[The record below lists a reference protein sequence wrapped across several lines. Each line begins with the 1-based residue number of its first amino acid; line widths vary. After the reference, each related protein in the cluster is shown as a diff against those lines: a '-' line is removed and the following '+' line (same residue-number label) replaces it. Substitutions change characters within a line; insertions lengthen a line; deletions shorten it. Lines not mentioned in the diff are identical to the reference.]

1 MKLVERPLFLSRK
14 QKWEFILENEAG
26 KTDIRFSKPT
36 ELQYDFHGENNQKE
50 IEDSFLFKETME
62 RIEKWEEKMKEEQ
75 FLRNIQLKG
84 KKDNIY
90 LFYIEMEGYLAH
102 LGYVLGDNDEK
113 TYNQMTK
120 QAYYLLLPLEKKV
133 IDGKIVLCLN
143 EEYQMKK
150 ITFSSYQSKIKVN
163 VEKELDMIK
172 KYSSRDYHFF
182 THRSFLQDIAD
193 KVNEHPTVRI
203 KILVE

>member
-1 MKLVERPLFLSRK
+1 MKLVERPLFLSRE
-14 QKWEFILENEAG
+14 QKWQFIVENEAG
-26 KTDIRFSKPT
+26 QTEITFCEPT
-36 ELQYDFHGENNQKE
+36 EVQYSFQGENNQKE

-75 FLRNIQLKG
+75 VLRNIQIKG
-84 KKDNIY
+84 KKDNMY
-90 LFYIEMEGYLAH
+90 LFSIEMEGHLAH
-102 LGYVLGDNDEK
+102 HGYILGNNDEK

-133 IDGKIVLCLN
+133 INGKIVLCLN

-150 ITFSSYQSKIKVN
+150 ITFSSYQSKIKMN

-172 KYSSRDYHFF
+172 KYSSRNYLFF

-193 KVNEHPTVRI
+193 KVNEHPAVRI
-203 KILVE
+203 KMLVE